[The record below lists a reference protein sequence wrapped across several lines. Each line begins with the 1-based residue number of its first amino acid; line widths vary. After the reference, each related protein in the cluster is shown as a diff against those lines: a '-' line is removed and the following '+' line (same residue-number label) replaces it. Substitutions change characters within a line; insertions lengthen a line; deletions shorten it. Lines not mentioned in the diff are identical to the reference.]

1 MKDYDS
7 GICRDSG
14 RYITRRR
21 WRDRRPLRLRD
32 RFVAK
37 RLALA
42 AFVMVVVAL
51 VFICVQ

>member
-1 MKDYDS
+1 
-7 GICRDSG
+7 
-14 RYITRRR
+14 
-21 WRDRRPLRLRD
+21 LRD

-51 VFICVQ
+51 VFYLRSVTPFGGVHARRCFRMAWCRK